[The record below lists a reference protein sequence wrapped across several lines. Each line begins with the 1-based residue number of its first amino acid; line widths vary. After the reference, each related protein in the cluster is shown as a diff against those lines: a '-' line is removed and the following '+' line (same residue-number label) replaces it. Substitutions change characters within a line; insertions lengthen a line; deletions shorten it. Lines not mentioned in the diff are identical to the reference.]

1 MTRRAEQDRRQLQV
15 VERSAKGGLIPGSR
29 KGVYLALV
37 KRAWGF
43 ARRKKPPLELL
54 QELREVVLWLLRAAI
69 LFGAAYQF
77 RILTLH

>member
-1 MTRRAEQDRRQLQV
+1 MTRRAEQARRQLQV
-15 VERSAKGGLIPGSR
+15 VEQSAKSDFTPGNR
-29 KGVYLALV
+29 KEVYLALV
-37 KRAWGF
+37 KRAWVF